1 MYRTPKMLR
10 CLRLWKRTPTRM
22 GFEPTRAEHNGLA
35 VHRLNHSATSSCSTL
50 SMPLRFSSSVSNLR
64 LKMVDSQYYLPN
76 DIGVSA
82 LDCTEAFRLLSNK
95 EKMYSHYLSRAAW
108 YGGLAV
114 LLQTSPESAKIF
126 VLLQKIFRKQ
136 TPAQLEQVATAAGL
150 SPEEYQAFLVYAAG
164 LYANMGNYKSFGD
177 TKFIPNLPKD
187 KLKALVKAS
196 QAFQDQP
203 AEMEALW
210 DSCSCLLFSLEDR
223 QKQLGLGDKG
233 ITTYFSGNCSL
244 EDAELAQK
252 FLDSKKLSA
261 YNTRLFKR
269 EKEGKACYEVRLASA
284 VQKDCAMEGECETNC
299 GSFNFEDK
307 EFTVKRGDYAPL
319 MEKVSFYLQKAQ
331 AYAANENQRKM
342 LEEYARSFTLGS
354 VDAHKEGSRYWI
366 KDKGPIVESYIG
378 FIESYRDPFG
388 SRGEFEGFIA
398 VVNKAM
404 SERFAKLVSSA
415 EVLLPELPWPKEFE
429 KDTFLKPDFTSLDV
443 LTFAGSGIPAG
454 INIPNYDDIRQSE
467 GFKNVSLGNVL
478 SVAYATQ
485 KEKLTFLQE
494 EDKDLFIK
502 WKGPSFEV
510 QVGLHELLG
519 HGSGK
524 LFVQDDEGKFNFD
537 KSKVTNPETGE
548 PVTSWYH
555 GSETWD
561 SKFSTIA
568 SSYEEC
574 RAECVGL
581 YLCLI
586 KKVLSIFGNEGQDAE
601 DVVYINWLSMVRA
614 GLLGLEFY
622 TPESKSWR
630 QAHMQARFVILRV
643 LLEAGEGLV
652 GLEELTGPD
661 GKPDAQI
668 TLDRSKIH
676 TVGKDAIHRFLCKLQ
691 VLKATADVE
700 GGRALYDGYSTVSEG
715 GPHNFMRLRETVL
728 LRKEA
733 RKMFVQ
739 ANTNINGDSVELK
752 EYEGSAAGLICS
764 FTERF
769 QDDAEKL
776 EADLLDLCKKDF
788 PCWC

>member
-1 MYRTPKMLR
+1 
-10 CLRLWKRTPTRM
+10 
-22 GFEPTRAEHNGLA
+22 
-35 VHRLNHSATSSCSTL
+35 
-50 SMPLRFSSSVSNLR
+50 
-64 LKMVDSQYYLPN
+64 MVDSQYYLPN
-76 DIGVSA
+76 DIGISA
-82 LDCTEAFRLLSNK
+82 LDCREAFRLLSPQ
-95 EKMYSHYLSRAAW
+95 EKMYAHYLSRAAW
-108 YGGLAV
+108 YGGLVV
-114 LLQTSPESAKIF
+114 LLQTSPESANIF
-126 VLLQKIFRKQ
+126 VLLQRIFRKQ
-136 TPAQLEQVATAAGL
+136 TPEQLEQVAKAAGL
-150 SPEEYQAFLVYAAG
+150 SSEDYQAFLVYAAG
-164 LYANMGNYKSFGD
+164 VYANMGNYKSFGD

-187 KLKALVKAS
+187 KLEALVRAS
-196 QAFQDQP
+196 QAFQENP

-210 DSCSCLLFSLEDR
+210 GSSSGLIYSLENR

-233 ITTYFSGNCSL
+233 ITTYFSGNCCL
-244 EDAELAQK
+244 EDAKLAQR
-252 FLDSKKLSA
+252 FLDSRKLSA

-269 EKEGKACYEVRLASA
+269 ENGGKLCYEVRLASA
-284 VQKDCAMEGECETNC
+284 VQKDCAVDEEAGSSC
-299 GSFNFEDK
+299 GSFTFEDK
-307 EFTVKRGDYAPL
+307 EFIVRRGDYSPL
-319 MEKVSFYLQKAQ
+319 MEKVCHYLQEAQ
-331 AYAANENQRKM
+331 AYAANENQKKM
-342 LEEYARSFTLGS
+342 LEEYRRSFEFGS
-354 VDAHKEGSRYWI
+354 IEAHKEGSRFWI

-388 SRGEFEGFIA
+388 SRGEFEGFVA

-415 EVLLPELPWPKEFE
+415 EVLLPELPWPQQFE

-478 SVAYATQ
+478 AVAYATQ
-485 KEKLTFLQE
+485 KEKLTFLE
-494 EDKDLFIK
+494 EKDKDLFIK

-524 LFVQDDEGKFNFD
+524 LFVQDDRGKFNFD
-537 KSKVTNPETGE
+537 QSSVVNPETGE
-548 PVTSWYH
+548 KVSSWYQ

-581 YLCLI
+581 YLCLN
-586 KKVLSIFGNEGQDAE
+586 KQVLSIFGHEAQEAE

-622 TPESKSWR
+622 TPETKSWR

-652 GLEELTGPD
+652 GLEEVEGED
-661 GKPDAQI
+661 GKPDARI
-668 TLDRSKIH
+668 TLDQSKIS

-691 VLKATADVE
+691 VFKSTADVE
-700 GGRALYDGYSTVSEG
+700 GGRALYEGYSTVSDTG
-715 GPHNFMRLRETVL
+715 THNFLRLRETVL

-739 ANTNINGDSVELK
+739 ANTRIGDNKLEFGDRHMNQIGGENVELV
-752 EYEGSAAGLICS
+752 EYESSAAGLIAS

-769 QDDAEKL
+769 QDDAEQL
-776 EADLLDLCKKDF
+776 EAILLDLNKADACY
-788 PCWC
+788 WC

>member
-1 MYRTPKMLR
+1 
-10 CLRLWKRTPTRM
+10 
-22 GFEPTRAEHNGLA
+22 
-35 VHRLNHSATSSCSTL
+35 
-50 SMPLRFSSSVSNLR
+50 
-64 LKMVDSQYYLPN
+64 MVDSQYYLPN
-76 DIGVSA
+76 NIGVSA
-82 LDCTEAFRLLSNK
+82 LDCGEAFRLLSPQ
-95 EKMYSHYLSRAAW
+95 EKMYAHYMSRAAW

-114 LLQTSPESAKIF
+114 LLQTSPESADIF
-126 VLLQKIFRKQ
+126 VLLQRIFRKE
-136 TPAQLEQVATAAGL
+136 TPAQLEQVATAVGL
-150 SPEEYQAFLVYAAG
+150 SAEEYKAFLVYAAG

-177 TKFIPNLPKD
+177 TKFIPNIPKD
-187 KLKALVKAS
+187 KLEALVKAS
-196 QAFQDQP
+196 QAFQEQP
-203 AEMEALW
+203 NEMEALW
-210 DSCSCLLFSLEDR
+210 NGCSCSMFSLEDR

-233 ITTYFSGNCSL
+233 ITTYFSGNCCL

-269 EKEGKACYEVRLASA
+269 ENGGKICYEVRLASA
-284 VQKDCAMEGECETNC
+284 VQKDCAVDGECDSCC

-307 EFTVKRGDYAPL
+307 EFSVKRGDYAAL
-319 MEKVSFYLQKAQ
+319 MEKVSHYLQQAQ
-331 AYAANENQRKM
+331 AYAANENQRRM
-342 LEEYARSFTLGS
+342 LEEYRRSFTFGS
-354 VDAHKEGSRYWI
+354 VEAHKEGSRYWI

-388 SRGEFEGFIA
+388 SRGEFEGFVA

-404 SERFAKLVSSA
+404 SQRFAKLVSSA
-415 EVLLPELPWPKEFE
+415 EVLLPELPWPQEFE

-478 SVAYATQ
+478 AVAYATQ
-485 KEKLTFLQE
+485 KEKLTFLDE
-494 EDKDLFIK
+494 EDKDSFIK

-524 LFVQDDEGKFNFD
+524 LFVQDDNGKFNFD
-537 KSKVTNPETGE
+537 REKVINPETGE
-548 PVTSWYH
+548 QVSTWYL

-581 YLCLI
+581 YLCLNRD
-586 KKVLSIFGNEGQDAE
+586 VLSIFGHEGQNADE
-601 DVVYINWLSMVRA
+601 VVYINWLSMVRA

-643 LLEAGEGLV
+643 LIEAGEDLV
-652 GLEELTGPD
+652 SLEEVTGQD
-661 GKPDAQI
+661 GKPDARI
-668 TLDRSKIH
+668 RLDRSKIH
-676 TVGKDAIHRFLCKLQ
+676 TVGKSAIHRFLCKLQ
-691 VLKATADVE
+691 VFKSTADVE
-700 GGRALYDGYSTVSEG
+700 GGRALYDKYSTVSDSG
-715 GPHNFMRLRETVL
+715 THNFLRLRETVL

-739 ANTNINGDSVELK
+739 ANTKINGDAVELV
-752 EYEGSAAGLICS
+752 EYESSAAGLICS
-764 FTERF
+764 FVERF
-769 QDDAEKL
+769 QDDVEKL
-776 EADLLDLCKKDF
+776 ESDLLQMSRNDA
-788 PCWC
+788 PCWCS

>member
-1 MYRTPKMLR
+1 
-10 CLRLWKRTPTRM
+10 
-22 GFEPTRAEHNGLA
+22 
-35 VHRLNHSATSSCSTL
+35 
-50 SMPLRFSSSVSNLR
+50 
-64 LKMVDSQYYLPN
+64 MVDSQYYLPN
-76 DIGVSA
+76 DIGISA
-82 LDCTEAFRLLSNK
+82 LDCGEAFRLLSPR
-95 EKMYSHYLSRAAW
+95 EQMYSHYLSRAAW

-114 LLQTSPESAKIF
+114 LLQTSPESANIF

-136 TPAQLEQVATAAGL
+136 PAAELEPVAMAAGL
-150 SPEEYQAFLVYAAG
+150 TSEEYQAFLVYAAG

-177 TKFIPNLPKD
+177 TKFIPNLPKE
-187 KLKALVKAS
+187 KLKTLVFAS
-196 QAFQDQP
+196 QAFQEQP
-203 AEMEALW
+203 NEMEALW
-210 DSCSCLLFSLEDR
+210 DSCSSALFSLEDK
-223 QKQLGLGDKG
+223 QKQLGLGNKG
-233 ITTYFSGNCSL
+233 ITTYFSGNCGL

-252 FLDSKKLSA
+252 FLDSKNLSA
-261 YNTRLFKR
+261 YNTRLFK
-269 EKEGKACYEVRLASA
+269 KENGGKMCYEVRLASA
-284 VQKDCAMEGECETNC
+284 VQKDCAVDGEEETSC
-299 GSFNFEDK
+299 GSFDFEDK
-307 EFTVKRGDYAPL
+307 EFTVKRGDYAQL
-319 MEKVSFYLQKAQ
+319 MEKVSHYLEKAQ
-331 AYAANENQRKM
+331 AHAANENQKRM
-342 LEEYARSFTLGS
+342 LEEYRRSFTFGS
-354 VDAHKEGSRYWI
+354 IDAHKEGSRYWI

-388 SRGEFEGFIA
+388 SRGEFEGFVA

-415 EVLLPELPWPKEFE
+415 EVLLPELPWPRDFE

-478 SVAYATQ
+478 AVAYATQ
-485 KEKLTFLQE
+485 KEKLTFLEE
-494 EDKDLFIK
+494 EDKDVYIK

-524 LFVQDDEGKFNFD
+524 LFVQDDKGKFNFD
-537 KSKVTNPETGE
+537 QSTLINPETGE
-548 PVTSWYH
+548 KVTSWYR

-561 SKFSTIA
+561 SKFSTMA

-581 YLCLI
+581 YLCLN
-586 KKVLSIFGNEGQDAE
+586 KHVLSIFGHDGQDAE
-601 DVVYINWLSMVRA
+601 EVVYVNWLNMVRA

-622 TPESKSWR
+622 TSESSSWR

-652 GLEELTGPD
+652 GLEEVKGED
-661 GKPDAQI
+661 GRPDARI
-668 TLDRSKIH
+668 TLDRTKIH
-676 TVGKDAIHRFLCKLQ
+676 TVGKTAIQRFLCKLQ
-691 VLKATADVE
+691 VLKATADVA
-700 GGRALYDGYSTVSEG
+700 GGRALYDGYSAVTDS
-715 GPHNFMRLRETVL
+715 GPHNFLRLRDTVL

-739 ANTNINGDSVELK
+739 ANTRVNGEGVELV
-752 EYEGSAAGLICS
+752 EYEGSAAGLIRS

-776 EADLLDLCKKDF
+776 EADLLELSKRDS
-788 PCWC
+788 PCWCH

>member
-1 MYRTPKMLR
+1 
-10 CLRLWKRTPTRM
+10 
-22 GFEPTRAEHNGLA
+22 
-35 VHRLNHSATSSCSTL
+35 
-50 SMPLRFSSSVSNLR
+50 
-64 LKMVDSQYYLPN
+64 MVDSQYYLPN
-76 DIGVSA
+76 DIGISA
-82 LDCTEAFRLLSNK
+82 LDCREAFRLLSPQ
-95 EKMYSHYLSRAAW
+95 EKMYAHYLSRAAW
-108 YGGLAV
+108 YGGLVV
-114 LLQTSPESAKIF
+114 LLQTSPESANIF
-126 VLLQKIFRKQ
+126 VLLQRIFRKQ
-136 TPAQLEQVATAAGL
+136 TPEQLEQVAKAAGL
-150 SPEEYQAFLVYAAG
+150 SSEEYQAFLVYAAG

-177 TKFIPNLPKD
+177 TKFVPNLPKD
-187 KLKALVKAS
+187 KLEALVRGS
-196 QAFQDQP
+196 QTFQEDP
-203 AEMEALW
+203 TEMEALW
-210 DSCSCLLFSLEDR
+210 GSSSCLIYSLEDR

-233 ITTYFSGNCSL
+233 ITTYFSGNCCL
-244 EDAELAQK
+244 EDAELAQR

-269 EKEGKACYEVRLASA
+269 DNGGKPSYEVRLASA
-284 VQKDCAMEGECETNC
+284 VQKDCAVDGERESSC
-299 GSFNFEDK
+299 GSFSFEDK
-307 EFTVKRGDYAPL
+307 EFIVKRGDYSPL
-319 MEKVSFYLQKAQ
+319 MEKVCLYLQEAQ
-331 AYAANENQRKM
+331 AYAANENQKKM
-342 LEEYARSFTLGS
+342 LEEYRRSFEFGS
-354 VDAHKEGSRYWI
+354 IEAHKEGSRFWI

-388 SRGEFEGFIA
+388 SRGEFEGFVA

-415 EVLLPELPWPKEFE
+415 EVLLPELPWPQQFE

-478 SVAYATQ
+478 AVAYATQ
-485 KEKLTFLQE
+485 KEKLTFLDE
-494 EDKDLFIK
+494 KDKDLFIK

-524 LFVQDDEGKFNFD
+524 LFVQDDCGKFNFD
-537 KSKVTNPETGE
+537 QSNVINPETGE
-548 PVTSWYH
+548 KVSSWYR

-581 YLCLI
+581 YLCLN
-586 KKVLSIFGNEGQDAE
+586 KQVLSIFGHEAQDAE

-652 GLEELTGPD
+652 SLEEVTGQD
-661 GKPDAQI
+661 GKPDARI
-668 TLDRSKIH
+668 NLDRSKIS

-691 VLKATADVE
+691 VFKSTADVE
-700 GGRALYDGYSTVSEG
+700 GGRALYEGYSIVSDTG
-715 GPHNFMRLRETVL
+715 AHNFLRLRETVL

-739 ANTNINGDSVELK
+739 ANTRISGENVELV
-752 EYEGSAAGLICS
+752 EYEGSAAGLIRS

-769 QDDAEKL
+769 QEDAEHL
-776 EADLLDLCKKDF
+776 EATLLDLNKKDGSF
-788 PCWC
+788 WC

>member
-1 MYRTPKMLR
+1 
-10 CLRLWKRTPTRM
+10 
-22 GFEPTRAEHNGLA
+22 
-35 VHRLNHSATSSCSTL
+35 
-50 SMPLRFSSSVSNLR
+50 
-64 LKMVDSQYYLPN
+64 MVDSQYYLPN
-76 DIGVSA
+76 DIGISA
-82 LDCTEAFRLLSNK
+82 LDCREAFRLLSPQ
-95 EKMYSHYLSRAAW
+95 EKMYAHYLSRASW
-108 YGGLAV
+108 YGGLVV
-114 LLQTSPESAKIF
+114 LLQTSPESANIF
-126 VLLQKIFRKQ
+126 VLLQRIFRKQ
-136 TPAQLEQVATAAGL
+136 TPDQLEQVAKAAGL
-150 SPEEYQAFLVYAAG
+150 SSEDYQAFLVYAAG
-164 LYANMGNYKSFGD
+164 VYANMGNYKSFGD

-187 KLKALVKAS
+187 KLEALVRAS
-196 QAFQDQP
+196 QAFQENP
-203 AEMEALW
+203 TEMEALW
-210 DSCSCLLFSLEDR
+210 GISSCLIYSLEDR

-233 ITTYFSGNCSL
+233 ITSYFSGNCSL
-244 EDAELAQK
+244 EDAELAQR
-252 FLDSKKLSA
+252 FLDSRKLSA

-269 EKEGKACYEVRLASA
+269 ENGGKPCYEVRLASA
-284 VQKDCAMEGECETNC
+284 VQKDCAVDGEAGSSC
-299 GSFNFEDK
+299 GSFTFEDK
-307 EFTVKRGDYAPL
+307 EFIVKRGDYSPL
-319 MEKVSFYLQKAQ
+319 MEKVCHYLQEAQ
-331 AYAANENQRKM
+331 AYAANENQKKM
-342 LEEYARSFTLGS
+342 LEEYRRSFEFGS
-354 VDAHKEGSRYWI
+354 IEAHKEGSRFWI

-388 SRGEFEGFIA
+388 SRGEFEGFVA

-415 EVLLPELPWPKEFE
+415 EILLPELPWPQQFE

-478 SVAYATQ
+478 AVAYATQ
-485 KEKLTFLQE
+485 KEKLTFLE
-494 EDKDLFIK
+494 EKDKDLFIK

-524 LFVQDDEGKFNFD
+524 LFVQDDHGKFNFD
-537 KSKVTNPETGE
+537 QSNVVNPETGE
-548 PVTSWYH
+548 KVSSWYQ

-581 YLCLI
+581 YLCLN
-586 KKVLSIFGNEGQDAE
+586 KQVLSIFGHEAQEAE

-652 GLEELTGPD
+652 GLEEVEGQD
-661 GKPDAQI
+661 GKPDARI
-668 TLDRSKIH
+668 TLDRSKIS

-691 VLKATADVE
+691 VFKSTADVE
-700 GGRALYDGYSTVSEG
+700 GGRALYEGYSAVSDTG
-715 GPHNFMRLRETVL
+715 AHNFLRLRETVL

-739 ANTNINGDSVELK
+739 ANTRIGGNKLEFGDRHMNQTGGENVELV
-752 EYEGSAAGLICS
+752 EYESSAAGLIRS

-769 QDDAEKL
+769 QDDADQL
-776 EADLLDLCKKDF
+776 EADLLDLNKADACY
-788 PCWC
+788 WC

>member
-1 MYRTPKMLR
+1 
-10 CLRLWKRTPTRM
+10 
-22 GFEPTRAEHNGLA
+22 
-35 VHRLNHSATSSCSTL
+35 
-50 SMPLRFSSSVSNLR
+50 
-64 LKMVDSQYYLPN
+64 MVDSQYYLPN
-76 DIGVSA
+76 DIGISA
-82 LDCTEAFRLLSNK
+82 LDCREAFRLLSPQ
-95 EKMYSHYLSRAAW
+95 EKMYAHYLSRASW
-108 YGGLAV
+108 YGGLVV
-114 LLQTSPESAKIF
+114 LLQTSPESANIF
-126 VLLQKIFRKQ
+126 VLLQRIFRKE
-136 TPAQLEQVATAAGL
+136 TPEELEKVAATVGL
-150 SPEEYQAFLVYAAG
+150 SSEEYKAFLVYAAG

-177 TKFIPNLPKD
+177 TKFVPNLPKD
-187 KLKALVKAS
+187 KLEALVRAS
-196 QAFQDQP
+196 QAFQEKP
-203 AEMEALW
+203 VEMEALW
-210 DSCSCLLFSLEDR
+210 NSSSTLIYSLEDR

-233 ITTYFSGNCSL
+233 ITTYFSGNCTL
-244 EDAELAQK
+244 EDAELAQR

-269 EKEGKACYEVRLASA
+269 NDGGKVCYEVRLASA
-284 VQKDCAMEGECETNC
+284 VEKNVVLPLFKC
-299 GSFNFEDK
+299 FFFFF
-307 EFTVKRGDYAPL
+307 FTD
-319 MEKVSFYLQKAQ
+319 SWQ
-331 AYAANENQRKM
+331 AYAANENQQKM
-342 LEEYARSFTLGS
+342 LEQYRHSFNFGS
-354 VDAHKEGSRYWI
+354 VESHKEGSRFWI

-388 SRGEFEGFIA
+388 SRGEFEGFVA

-404 SERFAKLVSSA
+404 SERFTKLVSSA
-415 EVLLPELPWPKEFE
+415 EVLLSELPWPQEFE

-478 SVAYATQ
+478 AVAYATQ
-485 KEKLTFLQE
+485 KEKLTFLKE

-524 LFVQDDEGKFNFD
+524 LFVQDHKGKLNFNKD
-537 KSKVTNPETGE
+537 KVINPETGE
-548 PVTSWYH
+548 LVSSWYQ

-581 YLCLI
+581 YLCLN
-586 KKVLSIFGNEGQDAE
+586 KEVLRIFGLEGQDAE

-622 TPESKSWR
+622 TPESKNWR

-652 GLEELTGPD
+652 GLKEVVGHD

-668 TLDRSKIH
+668 TLDRTKIH
-676 TVGKDAIHRFLCKLQ
+676 TVGKHAIQRFLCKLQ
-691 VLKATADVE
+691 VFKSTADVE
-700 GGRALYDGYSTVSEG
+700 GGRALYDGYSSVGDSG
-715 GPHNFMRLRETVL
+715 ANNFLRLRETVL

-739 ANTNINGDSVELK
+739 ANTKVNGDHVELV
-752 EYEGSAAGLICS
+752 EYESSAAGLIRS

-769 QDDAEKL
+769 QEDADQL
-776 EADLLDLCKKDF
+776 EADLLELSKKDT

>member
-1 MYRTPKMLR
+1 
-10 CLRLWKRTPTRM
+10 
-22 GFEPTRAEHNGLA
+22 
-35 VHRLNHSATSSCSTL
+35 
-50 SMPLRFSSSVSNLR
+50 
-64 LKMVDSQYYLPN
+64 MVDSQYYLPN

-136 TPAQLEQVATAAGL
+136 TPAQLEQVATTAGL

-244 EDAELAQK
+244 EDAELAQR

-284 VQKDCAMEGECETNC
+284 VQKDCAVEGECETSC
-299 GSFNFEDK
+299 GSFSFEDK

-404 SERFAKLVSSA
+404 SERFSKLVSSA

-524 LFVQDDEGKFNFD
+524 LLVQDDEGKFNFD

-548 PVTSWYH
+548 PVTSWYR

>member
-1 MYRTPKMLR
+1 
-10 CLRLWKRTPTRM
+10 
-22 GFEPTRAEHNGLA
+22 
-35 VHRLNHSATSSCSTL
+35 
-50 SMPLRFSSSVSNLR
+50 
-64 LKMVDSQYYLPN
+64 MVDSQYYLSN
-76 DIGVSA
+76 DIGISA
-82 LDCTEAFRLLSNK
+82 LDCGEAFRLLSPQ
-95 EKMYSHYLSRAAW
+95 EKMYAHNLSRAAW

-114 LLQTSPESAKIF
+114 LLQTSPESANIF
-126 VLLQKIFRKQ
+126 VLLQRIFRKQ

-150 SPEEYQAFLVYAAG
+150 SSEEYQAFLVYAAG

-177 TKFIPNLPKD
+177 TKFIPNLPK
-187 KLKALVKAS
+187 VKQPVMLS
-196 QAFQDQP
+196 AFQEQP
-203 AEMEALW
+203 SEMEALW
-210 DSCSCLLFSLEDR
+210 DSCSGLLYSLEDR

-233 ITTYFSGNCSL
+233 ITTYFSGNCCL

-261 YNTRLFKR
+261 YNTRLFK
-269 EKEGKACYEVRLASA
+269 KDNGGKACYEVRLASA
-284 VQKDCAMEGECETNC
+284 VQKGQNYSKITLF
-299 GSFNFEDK
+299 SFEDK
-307 EFTVKRGDYAPL
+307 EFTVKRGDYGPL
-319 MEKVSFYLQKAQ
+319 MEKVCHYLQEAQ
-331 AYAANENQRKM
+331 TYAANENQRKM
-342 LEEYARSFTLGS
+342 LEEYQRSFTLGS

-388 SRGEFEGFIA
+388 SRGEFEGFVA

-415 EVLLPELPWPKEFE
+415 EVLLPELPWPREFE

-478 SVAYATQ
+478 AVAYATQ
-485 KEKLTFLQE
+485 KEKLTFLKE

-524 LFVQDDEGKFNFD
+524 LFVQDDQGKFNFD
-537 KSKVTNPETGE
+537 ESKVVNPETGE
-548 PVTSWYH
+548 PVSSWYR

-581 YLCLI
+581 YLCLN
-586 KKVLSIFGNEGQDAE
+586 KQALSIFGHDEQDAE
-601 DVVYINWLSMVRA
+601 DVVYVNWLSMVRA

-652 GLEELTGPD
+652 GLEEVTGQD
-661 GKPDAQI
+661 GKPDARI

-676 TVGKDAIHRFLCKLQ
+676 TVGKNAIHRFLCKLQ
-691 VLKATADVE
+691 VFKSTADVD
-700 GGRALYDGYSTVSEG
+700 GGRALYDGYSTVSDSG
-715 GPHNFMRLRETVL
+715 AYNFLRLRETVL

-739 ANTNINGDSVELK
+739 ANTRVSGDSVELV

-769 QDDAEKL
+769 QEDAEQL
-776 EADLLDLCKKDF
+776 ETNLLELNKRDATCWFPNEIRFLLDCM
-788 PCWC
+788 

>member
-1 MYRTPKMLR
+1 MFR
-10 CLRLWKRTPTRM
+10 CVRWWKKVPTRM

-35 VHRLNHSATSSCSTL
+35 VHRLNHSATSSCR
-50 SMPLRFSSSVSNLR
+50 SMRRSQSSLSSVQALR

-76 DIGVSA
+76 DIGISK
-82 LDCTEAFRLLSNK
+82 LDCVEAFRLLSPQ
-95 EKMYSHYLSRAAW
+95 EKMYAHYLSRASW
-108 YGGLAV
+108 YGGLVV
-114 LLQTSPESAKIF
+114 LLQTSPESANIF
-126 VLLQKIFRKQ
+126 VLLQRIFRKQ
-136 TPAQLEQVATAAGL
+136 NPVQLEQVAVEAGL
-150 SPEEYQAFLVYAAG
+150 SSEEYMA
-164 LYANMGNYKSFGD
+164 
-177 TKFIPNLPKD
+177 
-187 KLKALVKAS
+187 KLKALVWAS
-196 QAFQDQP
+196 QAFQEQP
-203 AEMEALW
+203 AEMEVLW
-210 DSCSCLLFSLEDR
+210 DSCSCLLYSLEDG

-233 ITTYFSGNCSL
+233 ITTYFSGNCTL
-244 EDAELAQK
+244 EDAELAQR
-252 FLDSKKLSA
+252 FLDSKVNWRCIILI
-261 YNTRLFKR
+261 
-269 EKEGKACYEVRLASA
+269 C
-284 VQKDCAMEGECETNC
+284 
-299 GSFNFEDK
+299 
-307 EFTVKRGDYAPL
+307 FTWHYSMLGDYASL
-319 MEKVSFYLQKAQ
+319 MEKVCYYLQQAQ
-331 AYAANENQRKM
+331 AYAANDNQKKM
-342 LEEYARSFTLGS
+342 LEEYSRSFTLGS
-354 VDAHKEGSRYWI
+354 VEAHKEGSRYWI

-388 SRGEFEGFIA
+388 SRGEFEGFVA

-404 SERFAKLVSSA
+404 SERFASLVSSA
-415 EVLLPELPWPKEFE
+415 EVLLPELPWPREFE

-478 SVAYATQ
+478 AVAYATQ

-524 LFVQDDEGKFNFD
+524 LFVQDDKGKFNFD
-537 KSKVTNPETGE
+537 QSKVINPETGE
-548 PVTSWYH
+548 PVSSWYRD
-555 GSETWD
+555 SETWD
-561 SKFSTIA
+561 SKFTTIA

-581 YLCLI
+581 YLCLN
-586 KKVLSIFGNEGQDAE
+586 KQVLSIFGHEGQDAE

-652 GLEELTGPD
+652 GLEEVTGAD
-661 GKPDAQI
+661 GKPDARI

-676 TVGKDAIHRFLCKLQ
+676 TVGKNAIHRFLCKLQ
-691 VLKATADVE
+691 VCKSTADVE
-700 GGRALYDGYSTVSEG
+700 GGRALYDNYSAVSDSSA
-715 GPHNFMRLRETVL
+715 HNFLRLRETVL

-733 RKMFVQ
+733 RKLFVQ
-739 ANTNINGDSVELK
+739 ANTRVSGDNVELV
-752 EYEGSAAGLICS
+752 EYEANQAGLINS
-764 FTERF
+764 FVERF
-769 QDDAEKL
+769 QDDAEQL
-776 EADLLDLCKKDF
+776 EADLLEMSKRDA

>member
-1 MYRTPKMLR
+1 
-10 CLRLWKRTPTRM
+10 
-22 GFEPTRAEHNGLA
+22 
-35 VHRLNHSATSSCSTL
+35 
-50 SMPLRFSSSVSNLR
+50 
-64 LKMVDSQYYLPN
+64 MVDSQYYLPN
-76 DIGVSA
+76 EIGVSA
-82 LDCTEAFRLLSNK
+82 LDCSVAFHLLSPQ
-95 EKMYSHYLSRAAW
+95 EKMYAHYLSRAAW

-114 LLQTSPESAKIF
+114 LLQTSPESADIF
-126 VLLQKIFRKQ
+126 VLLQRIFRKQ

-150 SPEEYQAFLVYAAG
+150 SSEEYQAFLVYAAG

-187 KLKALVKAS
+187 KLKAVVKAS

-203 AEMEALW
+203 TEMEALW
-210 DSCSCLLFSLEDR
+210 DSCSCLLYSLEDR
-223 QKQLGLGDKG
+223 KKQLGLGDKG
-233 ITTYFSGNCSL
+233 ISTYFSGNCCL

-252 FLDSKKLSA
+252 FLDSKVSNILISIVVSPISFFC
-261 YNTRLFKR
+261 TPLTP
-269 EKEGKACYEVRLASA
+269 L
-284 VQKDCAMEGECETNC
+284 EGECESCC

-307 EFTVKRGDYAPL
+307 EFIVKRGDYAPL
-319 MEKVSFYLQKAQ
+319 MEKVSYYLQQAQ

-342 LEEYARSFTLGS
+342 LDEYTRSFTFGS
-354 VDAHKEGSRYWI
+354 VEAHKEGSRYWI

-388 SRGEFEGFIA
+388 SRGEFEGFVA

-404 SERFAKLVSSA
+404 SERFTKLVSSA
-415 EVLLPELPWPKEFE
+415 EVLLPELPWPREFE

-478 SVAYATQ
+478 AVAYATK
-485 KEKLTFLQE
+485 KEKLTFLEE

-524 LFVQDDEGKFNFD
+524 LFVQVSQTYCDQPRDWR
-537 KSKVTNPETGE
+537 TGE
-548 PVTSWYH
+548 F
-555 GSETWD
+555 TWD

-581 YLCLI
+581 YLCLN
-586 KKVLSIFGNEGQDAE
+586 KQVLSIFGHEGQDAE

-652 GLEELTGPD
+652 GLEEVTGQD
-661 GKPDAQI
+661 SKPDARI

-676 TVGKDAIHRFLCKLQ
+676 TVGKNAIHKFLCKLQ

-700 GGRALYDGYSTVSEG
+700 GGRALYDGYSTVSDSG
-715 GPHNFMRLRETVL
+715 AHNFLRLRETVL

-739 ANTNINGDSVELK
+739 ANTRVNGDSVELV
-752 EYEGSAAGLICS
+752 EYEGSVAGLIHS

-769 QDDAEKL
+769 QDEVEQL
-776 EADLLDLCKKDF
+776 EADLLELSKRDAS
-788 PCWC
+788 CWLGPLVK

>member
-1 MYRTPKMLR
+1 
-10 CLRLWKRTPTRM
+10 
-22 GFEPTRAEHNGLA
+22 
-35 VHRLNHSATSSCSTL
+35 
-50 SMPLRFSSSVSNLR
+50 
-64 LKMVDSQYYLPN
+64 MVDSQYYLSN
-76 DIGVSA
+76 DIGISA
-82 LDCTEAFRLLSNK
+82 LDCGEAFRLLSPQ
-95 EKMYSHYLSRAAW
+95 EKMYAHNLSRAAW

-114 LLQTSPESAKIF
+114 LLQTSPESANIF
-126 VLLQKIFRKQ
+126 VLLQRIFRKQ

-150 SPEEYQAFLVYAAG
+150 SSEEYQAFLVYAAG

-177 TKFIPNLPKD
+177 TKFIPNLPK
-187 KLKALVKAS
+187 VKQPVMLS
-196 QAFQDQP
+196 AFQEQP
-203 AEMEALW
+203 SEMEALW
-210 DSCSCLLFSLEDR
+210 DSCSGLLYSLEDR

-233 ITTYFSGNCSL
+233 ITTYFSGNCCL

-261 YNTRLFKR
+261 YNTRLFK
-269 EKEGKACYEVRLASA
+269 KDNGGKACYEVRLASA
-284 VQKDCAMEGECETNC
+284 VQKGQNYMDGECESCC
-299 GSFNFEDK
+299 GSFSFEDK
-307 EFTVKRGDYAPL
+307 EFTVKRGDYGPL
-319 MEKVSFYLQKAQ
+319 MEKVCHYLQEAQ
-331 AYAANENQRKM
+331 TYAANENQRKM
-342 LEEYARSFTLGS
+342 LEEYQRSFTLGS

-388 SRGEFEGFIA
+388 SRGEFEGFVA

-415 EVLLPELPWPKEFE
+415 EVLLPELPWPREFE

-478 SVAYATQ
+478 AVAYATQ
-485 KEKLTFLQE
+485 KEKLTFLKE

-524 LFVQDDEGKFNFD
+524 LFVQDDQGKFNFD
-537 KSKVTNPETGE
+537 ESKVVNPETGE
-548 PVTSWYH
+548 PVSSWYR

-581 YLCLI
+581 YLCLN
-586 KKVLSIFGNEGQDAE
+586 KQALSIFGHDEQDAE
-601 DVVYINWLSMVRA
+601 DVVYVNWLSMVRA

-652 GLEELTGPD
+652 GLEEVTGQD
-661 GKPDAQI
+661 GKPDARI

-676 TVGKDAIHRFLCKLQ
+676 TVGKNAIHRFLCKLQ
-691 VLKATADVE
+691 VFKSTADVD
-700 GGRALYDGYSTVSEG
+700 GGRALYDGYSTVSDSG
-715 GPHNFMRLRETVL
+715 AYNFLRLRETVL

-739 ANTNINGDSVELK
+739 ANTRVRDSVELV

-769 QDDAEKL
+769 QEDAEQL
-776 EADLLDLCKKDF
+776 ETNLLELNKRDAT
-788 PCWC
+788 CWLIPSEW